1 MKAIKTVYH
10 GPTNTRGAR
19 IYASA
24 EGGNRAS
31 IPYPHECNQAGA
43 HAMAAEALATKMRW
57 TGVWVGGGFADCYV
71 WVIADNDYSPTF
83 TIAKRE
89 ASKV

>member
-1 MKAIKTVYH
+1 MKAIRTVYR

-31 IPYPHECNQAGA
+31 IPYPHELNQGEA
-43 HAMAAEALATKMRW
+43 HAKAAEALAAKMKW
-57 TGVWVGGGFADCYV
+57 NGEWVGGGFADCYV
-71 WVIADNDYSPTF
+71 WVIADNSFSPSF
-83 TIAKRE
+83 TIKT
-89 ASKV
+89 K